1 VPNTKIVAT
10 LGPATDAPGILQQIL
25 SAGVDVFRLN
35 ASHGTHQDHAAR
47 IQAVRSVARDAARHP
62 GILLDLQ
69 GPKIRLGRFEDKEC
83 LLQAGATFMITTQP
97 CTGNSEVACTGYANF
112 ARDVKPGD
120 RILIADGSVE
130 LRAIA
135 SDEVSVRTEVVTG
148 GRIGDHK
155 GINLPGVKVSIPS
168 LTEKDLHDLHFGLTS
183 GVDMVAL
190 SFVRTAADVQQL
202 RSRLG
207 GRPIA
212 IVAKIE
218 KPEGWENI
226 EPILDVTDGVM
237 VARGDLGVETS
248 LEKVPRIQK
257 SIIRRARRKSR
268 FVITATQMLESM
280 IERPTPTRA
289 EVSDVANA
297 IYDGTDAVMLSAETS
312 IGRYPV
318 EAVRMMDRIAAES
331 DEAIRKKGYQEPPHP
346 PQPKDPE
353 ILADAAYRAA
363 RESGAAAIVVFTST
377 GSSARLV
384 SRYRPPVP
392 IFAVTPHDTAARQLA
407 VNYGVTPV
415 LAPDVSS
422 TDEMLTQMER
432 VLVEGGYMKQGQLVV
447 FLAGQPVGRPG
458 TTNLMKLH
466 RIGVV

>member
-1 VPNTKIVAT
+1 MPNTKIVAT
-10 LGPATDAPGILQQIL
+10 LGPATDAPGVLRQIL
-25 SAGVDVFRLN
+25 DAGVDVFRLN
-35 ASHGTHQDHAAR
+35 ASHGTHDEHAAR
-47 IQAVRSVARDAARHP
+47 IRAVRDAAAEAGRHP

-69 GPKIRLGRFEDKEC
+69 GPKIRLGRFENKEC
-83 LLQAGATFMITTQP
+83 VLHTGATFTITTQP
-97 CTGNSEVACTGYANF
+97 LIGNCEVASTGYANF
-112 ARDVKPGD
+112 ARDIKPGD
-120 RILIADGSVE
+120 RILLVDGSVE

-135 SDEVSVRTEVVTG
+135 SDEVSVRTVVVNG

-155 GINLPGVKVSIPS
+155 GINLPGVEVSIPS
-168 LTEKDLHDLHFGLTS
+168 LTGKDLHDLDFGLTC
-183 GVDMVAL
+183 GVDIVAL

-202 RSRLG
+202 RSRLD
-207 GRPIA
+207 GRPIP

-280 IERPTPTRA
+280 IERPSPTRA

-331 DEAIRKKGYQEPPHP
+331 DEAIRKKGYQEPPHTAKP
-346 PQPKDPE
+346 TDPE
-353 ILADAAYRAA
+353 VLADAAYRAA

-392 IFAVTPHDTAARQLA
+392 IFAVTPHYTTTRQLA

-422 TDEMLTQMER
+422 TDEMLAQMER
-432 VLVEGGYMKQGQLVV
+432 VLVEGGYMRQGQLVV

-466 RIGVV
+466 RIGVE